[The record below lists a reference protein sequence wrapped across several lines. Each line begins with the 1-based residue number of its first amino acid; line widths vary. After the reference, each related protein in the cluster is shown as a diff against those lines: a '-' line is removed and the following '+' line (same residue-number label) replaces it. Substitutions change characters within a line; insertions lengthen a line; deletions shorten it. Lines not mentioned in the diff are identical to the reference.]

1 MKKILLLL
9 LCAPW
14 MFSLSAQSPLE
25 KFDPTL
31 LERFTSNPSSHQE
44 FIVELSDQV
53 DTRALLARYESEKTP
68 LTTRSQ
74 EVITLLQTTAN
85 TTQPA
90 LLEELRKMEGVDQSL
105 VYPVWIVNAVFV
117 RANYD
122 AALKIAGLPIV
133 GNLSF
138 NAPVEIVEPVKVT
151 TAVATPNGTEPGL
164 RAIKAPFMWKLGYT
178 GYGRKALIID
188 TGDDGQHPALIANFW
203 GNNVPTNQAWNGTG
217 LPEDCADHG
226 THVTGTVVGLD
237 RKTNDTIGVAFN
249 AHWMGGPM
257 QFPIGEELG
266 CQRAFSQTVFSNIQT
281 FQWALNPDGNATT
294 ITDQPDAINCSWSSG
309 NFGCGNNVAINL
321 LNATEAAGVAVV
333 FAQGNNGPD
342 PSTVT
347 SGASMN
353 MDLVNTFAVGAING
367 ANASFPIASFSS
379 RGPTPCGGTGSLL
392 IKPEVVAPGVS
403 VRSAFN
409 GGAYASIDGTSMAAP
424 HAAGAIVLL
433 KEAFPYLSGI
443 QLKLALY
450 NSAIDLGVVGE
461 DNAHG
466 NGMISLEAAYNWLLN
481 EGNVPVTPVT
491 WERDALII
499 DTKVAGICKGPVVPT
514 VTVEN
519 AGTETI
525 TSLDFSYGL
534 LNGTQSTYT
543 WNGGLAPNSF
553 TSIVLPGLTGINP
566 GEYTV
571 QVTITSVNG
580 TTDVRPLNNSF
591 KRVFKMANEDY
602 IVGKVND
609 LQSSICGGSRV
620 LLEATSSIGANE
632 RFQWFT
638 APLTG
643 NPVSETNTFLTPT
656 LTQNTTYYLS
666 KISNYKVGKT
676 AITGN
681 STTSTGAAL
690 QFNVFQPI
698 VLKTVKVYAD
708 ETGNR
713 FIRLLDSDGNQIT
726 QKIVN
731 ITQTGEQRITLN
743 LSIPVGNGYR
753 LELSGG
759 KELKQTTTQP
769 GFPHTVSGV
778 MTIVRGITPAGNNT
792 TLNYYYFFDW
802 EIDVPFICGRTAV
815 PVTVS
820 PSPTAPVVS
829 IGTSADTIDLATT
842 NTITFNDQSA
852 DVVSR
857 YWDFGNGQTSTEA
870 NPVATYSQIGSYKV
884 LLVIVTSNGCSNVTE
899 KTVVVKQTSSSWEAT
914 NGITS
919 NISIFPNPSSGNIF
933 LRFESN
939 TAPENGRLI
948 VTDLLGRTTQLPEL
962 QLAAGADL
970 VQLNVGN
977 LTAGIYFVRL
987 YEANQLVWS
996 GKFIKQ

>member
-9 LCAPW
+9 LCTSW
-14 MFSLSAQSPLE
+14 MLSLSAQASLQ
-25 KFDPTL
+25 KIDPTL
-31 LERFTSNPSSHQE
+31 LERFNSNPSSYQE
-44 FIVELSDQV
+44 FIVELTAQV
-53 DTRALLARYESEKTP
+53 DTRSLLALYESNKTP
-68 LTTRSQ
+68 LATRSR
-74 EVITLLQTTAN
+74 EVITFLQTTAAA
-85 TTQPA
+85 TQPA
-90 LLEELRKMEGVDQSL
+90 VLEELRKMEGIDPNL
-105 VYPVWIVNAVFV
+105 IYPVWIVNAIFV
-117 RANYD
+117 RADYN
-122 AALKIAGLPIV
+122 AALKIAALPSV
-133 GNLSF
+133 SNLSY
-138 NAPVEIVEPVKVT
+138 NSPVEIVEPVKVT
-151 TAVATPNGTEPGL
+151 EALATPNGTEPGL

-188 TGDDGQHPALIANFW
+188 TGDDGQHPALISNFW

-257 QFPIGEELG
+257 QFPIGNELG

-281 FQWALNPDGNATT
+281 FQWALNPDGNAATV
-294 ITDQPDAINCSWSSG
+294 TDQPDVINCSWSSG
-309 NFGCGNNVAINL
+309 NFGCGNTTAINL

-409 GGAYASIDGTSMAAP
+409 GGSYASIDGTSMAAP
-424 HAAGAIVLL
+424 HAAGSIVLL

-466 NGMISLEAAYNWLLN
+466 NGMISLEAAYNWLIN
-481 EGNVPVTPVT
+481 EGNIPVTPVT

-543 WNGGLAPNSF
+543 WNGGLAPNAF
-553 TSIVLPGLTGINP
+553 TSIVLPSLTGINP

-580 TTDVRPLNNSF
+580 TTDVRPLNNTF

-602 IVGKVND
+602 ITGKVND

-620 LLEATSSIGANE
+620 LLEATSTIGANE

-638 APLTG
+638 APVTG
-643 NPVSETNTFLTPT
+643 NPVSETSTFLTPT

-676 AITGN
+676 GITGN
-681 STTSTGAAL
+681 SATSTGAAL

-698 VLKTVKVYAD
+698 TLKTVKVYAD

-713 FIRLLDSDGNQIT
+713 FVRLLDSDGNQIT

-743 LSIPVGNGYR
+743 LTIPVGNGYR
-753 LELSGG
+753 LELAGG

-769 GFPHTVSGV
+769 GFPHTVAGV
-778 MTIVRGITPAGNNT
+778 VTIVRGVTPAGNNT

-802 EIDVPFICGRTAV
+802 EVDVPFVCGRTAV
-815 PVTVS
+815 PVSVS
-820 PSPTAPVVS
+820 PSPIAPVVA

-842 NTITFNDQSA
+842 NSITFSDQSA

-857 YWDFGNGQTSTEA
+857 YWDFGNGQTSTDA
-870 NPVATYSQIGSYKV
+870 NPVATYTQIGTYKV
-884 LLVIVTSNGCSNVTE
+884 LLVIVTSNGCSNVSE
-899 KTVVVKQTSSSWEAT
+899 KTIVVKQTSSSWEA
-914 NGITS
+914 
-919 NISIFPNPSSGNIF
+919 SIGEKTYVSVFPNPSTGNLF
-933 LRFESN
+933 LHFEN
-939 TAPENGRLI
+939 TTAPANTRLVI
-948 VTDLLGRTTQLPEL
+948 TDVLGRTTQLPEL
-962 QLAAGADL
+962 QFATGTDL
-970 VQLNVGN
+970 IQLNVN
-977 LTAGIYFVRL
+977 DLTAGIYFVRL
-987 YEANQLVWS
+987 YEGNQLFWS